1 MVVGLCGI
9 FISFCILGL
18 LQKRVILIIGEK
30 CLQWLSLKKNK
41 QYSNYSFPR
50 ITLLFVISIEYT
62 RYISQYIHLCL
73 KIKPALSPYLI
84 LNFQTDQMFL
94 SVKNKTLNYFLMKN
108 IIPKEKIYKLWES
121 VKLINILKIVL
132 MAINT
137 NSQHKLEKYFKSI
150 SRTHPTSI
158 LS

>member
-1 MVVGLCGI
+1 MKNVCNDSPL
-9 FISFCILGL
+9 
-18 LQKRVILIIGEK
+18 KRT
-30 CLQWLSLKKNK
+30 
-41 QYSNYSFPR
+41 SNTVTTLPR

-73 KIKPALSPYLI
+73 KSKPALSPYLI

-108 IIPKEKIYKLWES
+108 IIPNEKIYKLWES
-121 VKLINILKIVL
+121 VKLINILKIVF